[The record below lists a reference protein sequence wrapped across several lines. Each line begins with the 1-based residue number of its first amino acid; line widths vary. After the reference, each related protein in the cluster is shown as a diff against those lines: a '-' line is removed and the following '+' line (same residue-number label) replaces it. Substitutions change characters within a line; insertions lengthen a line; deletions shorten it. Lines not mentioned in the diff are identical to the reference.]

1 MGAIVTDV
9 QFEEICF
16 WVQVHNVPIDL
27 LTKANAKIKGRKLG
41 RVVMVEDPNGKIG
54 FGRGFLWM
62 RLGFEVGKA
71 LVVGFLNT

>member
-1 MGAIVTDV
+1 M
-9 QFEEICF
+9 
-16 WVQVHNVPIDL
+16 PIDL

-71 LVVGFLNT
+71 LVVGEE